1 MANYR
6 NPLIDGLKTLWY
18 KLTHDKKFNRG
29 ATWGMMIIGA
39 LLAFEVFNFS
49 TTQFALHD
57 MLGDLKFAGMRWAT
71 ILAIAFCG
79 IDFAGIAR
87 IFTPE
92 QGRDEPAEVY
102 YLFGAWLLAAG
113 FNATLTWWGVSVAI
127 SNNANLQ
134 SSAVMSAATL
144 TKVVPIFIAAMV
156 WLVRLLIIGTF
167 SLAGDRLFTTAAQH
181 PTQYKSQYQQP
192 QQSQQTQRPYSAPQ
206 PQHSYNAPQP
216 RTSTPSYQ
224 TQAERPVNQPVNQ
237 PVLRPASQIPRPVN
251 KINTSNAGTFRPAPK
266 PVTTTSQQSS
276 FIPPEP
282 TYHPV
287 SYNARSSEGSDR
299 HFDA

>member
-1 MANYR
+1 MAQYR
-6 NPLIDGLKTLWY
+6 NPLVDGLKTVWY
-18 KLTHDKKFNRG
+18 NLTHNRKFNRG
-29 ATWGMMIIGA
+29 ATWGTMIIGA
-39 LLAFEVFNFS
+39 LLSFEVFNFS

-57 MLGDLKFAGMRWAT
+57 MLGDLTFASMRWST

-127 SNNANLQ
+127 ANNANLQ
-134 SSAVMSAATL
+134 GSQVMSSATL
-144 TKVVPIFIAAMV
+144 LKVVPIFIAAMV

-167 SLAGDRLFTTAAQH
+167 SLAGDRLFTTAQQH
-181 PTQYKSQYQQP
+181 QPYKTQYQQP
-192 QQSQQTQRPYSAPQ
+192 QQQTQRP
-206 PQHSYNAPQP
+206 YNAPQP
-216 RTSTPSYQ
+216 RTSSPSYQ
-224 TQAERPVNQPVNQ
+224 AQAQRPVNQPVNQ
-237 PVLRPASQIPRPVN
+237 PILRPASQIPRPVN
-251 KINTSNAGTFRPAPK
+251 NVNASSAGTFRPAPK
-266 PVTTTSQQSS
+266 PTPSQQSS

-287 SYNARSSEGSDR
+287 SYTARGTESAS
-299 HFDA
+299 HYDA